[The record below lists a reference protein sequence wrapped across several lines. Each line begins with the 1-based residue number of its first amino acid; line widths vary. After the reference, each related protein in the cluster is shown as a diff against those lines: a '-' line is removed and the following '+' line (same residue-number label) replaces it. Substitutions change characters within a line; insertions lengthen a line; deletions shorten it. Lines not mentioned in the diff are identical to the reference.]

1 MRLGMKATITLDAYP
16 ALQLPAALVGIG
28 AMSKTSTFR
37 ANFVGEIPVRLKI
50 AGIDP
55 RLLPDLTGS
64 ADVILA
70 VEPNAVIAPRAAV
83 LSDESGSFVYVQTQE
98 GWKRQKVDLGLGSFT
113 DIAVHSGIQK
123 GDVLAIGRTLIA
135 GSVRNRTNGAS
146 TRSSRRVTSARRC
159 TLGHCSRRR
168 RWRTPL

>member
-1 MRLGMKATITLDAYP
+1 MRQIREGDQIFAGQPFMSIVDPRSMVLDATVNQVDGQRMRLGMKSTVTLDAYP
-16 ALQLPAALVGIG
+16 ALQLPATLVGIG

-83 LSDESGSFVYVQTQE
+83 LSDDSGSFVYVQTQE
-98 GWKRQKVDLGLGSFT
+98 GWKRQKVDLGLSSFT
-113 DIAVHSGIQK
+113 DVAVHSGVQK
-123 GDVLAIGRTLIA
+123 GDVLAIGRTL
-135 GSVRNRTNGAS
+135 
-146 TRSSRRVTSARRC
+146 
-159 TLGHCSRRR
+159 
-168 RWRTPL
+168 